1 MDDKT
6 IDGMLLSSLLRSG
19 RLGPVCER
27 LGAELRVACM
37 TAMISGPRYGSTSEL
52 QRAVDLTRSRAQRQY
67 TPPVKLFLER
77 DKKMCTHSKER
88 PLEFRITCFCLGNT
102 CRSSVLYRAKHE
114 NSPGELC
121 AKWQVPPRLWRSGLR
136 RHSQVRSAVTIA
148 STKSRPP
155 IGPQKRVPQNELEA
169 RTTIAGP
176 DRMFAFIDD
185 MIIEVLL
192 AQFLPFS
199 VCPTWA

>member
-1 MDDKT
+1 MHQACQWTQTLRTPTILELEYLRMDDKT

-27 LGAELRVACM
+27 LGAELRVVCM

-77 DKKMCTHSKER
+77 DKKMCTYPKER

-114 NSPGELC
+114 NSLGELC
-121 AKWQVPPRLWRSGLR
+121 ANNGKFL
-136 RHSQVRSAVTIA
+136 H
-148 STKSRPP
+148 
-155 IGPQKRVPQNELEA
+155 
-169 RTTIAGP
+169 
-176 DRMFAFIDD
+176 AFGDL
-185 MIIEVLL
+185 V
-192 AQFLPFS
+192 
-199 VCPTWA
+199 